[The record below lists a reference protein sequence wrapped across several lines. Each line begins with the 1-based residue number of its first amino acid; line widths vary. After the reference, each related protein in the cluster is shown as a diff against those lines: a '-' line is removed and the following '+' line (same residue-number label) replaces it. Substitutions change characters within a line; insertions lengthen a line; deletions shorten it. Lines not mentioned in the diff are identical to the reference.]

1 MTRNQ
6 HERSSQI
13 RDAIGPPPKTGEAY
27 QLAAH
32 AKRYAAIMD
41 GGPMAWARSVHT
53 MHTAGQMAPRK
64 EPSDGAAVGKHVED
78 KLRPQA
84 QATIRRGENELRMR
98 TLVKA
103 IRMLSASADPKDN
116 KMAADLAKF
125 LEYAWGVRRAYE
137 AVSEGDA
144 ELYDQLRDAWGEVQL
159 PPPDSTV
166 NKYSADELFIQ
177 AAVRRLG

>member
-1 MTRNQ
+1 MTRN

-13 RDAIGPPPKTGEAY
+13 RDAIGPPPKAEGY

-32 AKRYAAIMD
+32 AKRYAAIMA
-41 GGPMAWARSVHT
+41 GGPLAWARSVHT
-53 MHTAGQMAPRK
+53 MHSAGQLAPRQA
-64 EPSDGAAVGKHVED
+64 PCDGDVGKFVED

-84 QATIRRGENELRMR
+84 QATIRRGENELRLRAMI
-98 TLVKA
+98 KA
-103 IRMLSASADPKDN
+103 LRMLSASNDPKDRKN
-116 KMAADLAKF
+116 AKDLSSF
-125 LEYAWGVRRAYE
+125 LESVWGVRRAYE

-159 PPPDSTV
+159 PPPDATV
-166 NKYSADELFIQ
+166 NRYSADELLIQ